1 MLPVDRLTNE
11 HRVIDQM
18 LAAMEKQLTRMNE
31 TGEVDT
37 DFVETA
43 VEFLRIFADLLH
55 HGKEEALLFAALAD
69 KPLSDEHAQIMAEL
83 AEQHADVRRKTT
95 LLVAAN
101 RMYLRGSEDALSKVT
116 DVLSEL
122 LGFYPAHVAK
132 EEKTFFVAAMQYLSD
147 AEKEK
152 MLADMDQFDS
162 DVIQD
167 RYQKLVDA
175 LGGG

>member
-1 MLPVDRLTNE
+1 MLPIERLTEE
-11 HRVIDQM
+11 HRVIERM
-18 LAAMEKQLTRMNE
+18 LGAMKAQLARMNE
-31 TGEVDT
+31 TGEVDV
-37 DFVETA
+37 DFIEIA

-69 KPLSDEHAQIMAEL
+69 KPLSDEHARIMAEL

-101 RMYLRGSEDALSKVT
+101 RMYMRGNEDARAKVT
-116 DVLSEL
+116 SVMAEL

-152 MLADMDQFDS
+152 MLGDMDRFDR

-175 LGGG
+175 LEGG